1 MMAVFYKSTRFLGCC
16 DSRMTMRYK
25 LLGRTGLRVSELC
38 LGAMTFGDDLGWGAP
53 KEECAG
59 IVDAFGEAGGNFI
72 DTANYYT
79 GGSSERIVG
88 ELIASQREHW
98 VLSTKYT
105 LNMYPGDPNGGGAH
119 RKSMVQALDA
129 SLKRLGTDYIDV
141 YWVHIWDPHTPV
153 EELMRALDDVVR
165 TGRVLYVG
173 ISDTP
178 AWIVSQA
185 ITLADLRGWTRFAGL
200 QIPYSLVDRT
210 VERELLPMAQALE
223 LTVAAWGP
231 LGGGLL
237 TGRYGTDR
245 DRPEDTRIAAT
256 GAHGAS
262 QLSERRL
269 AIADAVNA
277 VAAERGATPS
287 QVAIAWVRSQQARGV
302 IVPMVGA
309 RRRSQIEDNLGA
321 LAIELAPDEL
331 DRLEQ
336 LTRIELGFPHDFG
349 AGARLVDGD
358 NGRLIDDRRLA
369 RETA

>member
-1 MMAVFYKSTRFLGCC
+1 MMAVFYKSTRFLGWC

-38 LGAMTFGDDLGWGAP
+38 LGAMTFGDDWGWGAP

-59 IVDAFGEAGGNFI
+59 IVDAFGEAGGNLI

-88 ELIASQREHW
+88 ELIASEREHW

-129 SLKRLGTDYIDV
+129 SLERLGTDYIDV

-153 EELMRALDDVVR
+153 EELIRALDDVV
-165 TGRVLYVG
+165 TAGKVLYVG

-185 ITLADLRGWTRFAGL
+185 LTLADLRGWTRFAGL
-200 QIPYSLVDRT
+200 QVPYSLLERS
-210 VERELLPMAQALE
+210 VERELLPMARALE
-223 LTVAAWGP
+223 LAVAAWGP

-237 TGRYGTDR
+237 AGGYGSGRERPVGTRLETVAGQADR
-245 DRPEDTRIAAT
+245 LLT
-256 GAHGAS
+256 
-262 QLSERRL
+262 ERNL
-269 AIADAVNA
+269 AIVDAV
-277 VAAERGATPS
+277 
-287 QVAIAWVRSQQARGV
+287 
-302 IVPMVGA
+302 
-309 RRRSQIEDNLGA
+309 
-321 LAIELAPDEL
+321 
-331 DRLEQ
+331 
-336 LTRIELGFPHDFG
+336 
-349 AGARLVDGD
+349 
-358 NGRLIDDRRLA
+358 
-369 RETA
+369 